1 MIKYNTQ
8 FTIFQK
14 PGYLLILT
22 IFIWLLSL
30 NYHLGF
36 IGIIIFIR
44 FLIILKHSLKVFK
57 YNKVLLFKKELLI
70 KRKYP
75 NKEIILLNLNDI
87 KKVKKTKTF
96 LSRSKI
102 ELQMKNNSRY
112 IIEDIDFNLKTDS

>member
-44 FLIILKHSLKVFK
+44 FLIILKHSLKIFK

-112 IIEDIDFNLKTDS
+112 IIEDIDFNLNKV

>member
-112 IIEDIDFNLKTDS
+112 IIEDIDFNLNKV